1 MKNSATVF
9 PLKKLTTSAT
19 LNKSEVEV
27 WVIFYY
33 LITSTHLGGLINM
46 EE

>member
-9 PLKKLTTSAT
+9 PLKKLTSAT
-19 LNKSEVEV
+19 LNKLEVEV